1 MHVVAHTHWDREW
14 YQPAAVFGLRLMR
27 LVDDLLDL
35 LPRRPDFPTFLLDG
49 QAIVLDDYL
58 GARPEQEGRIR
69 RLFAEGRLEA
79 GPWYV
84 LADELL
90 VSGESLVRNL
100 MAGSRAVAR
109 LGGEPMAVGY
119 SPDAFG
125 HPAALPAVLHGFG
138 LDVAVL
144 WRGFGGEPGQEGDLH
159 LWRSPDGS
167 EVLMVHLPPPGY
179 ENGKNL
185 PRGRQAL
192 AEWWGRL
199 RAQLEPR
206 ARSPHWLVLAGADH
220 HAAQH
225 DLPEAIAE
233 LNAAVPGVRF
243 TISTLE
249 GYAREVGRWV
259 CETGAD
265 LPVVAGE
272 LRGGHRHAW
281 ALQGTHGSRLYLKQ
295 ENAACQRLLE
305 RYAEPLA
312 ALAAAR
318 GGRDRRA
325 ELEVA
330 WRSLLENHPHDSI
343 CGTSA
348 DPVHREMMTRFARC
362 RVQGEEIVGH
372 ALEDAVGHD
381 RAAARVAGRGAWR
394 PALLVFNPSPT
405 ARGAVIEADVA
416 LFRCDVSVGQQ
427 RVRAA
432 PPARPGPFRLTAN
445 GRDVRFQVLGSRDG
459 HDLVES
465 PTHYPLSSAVEW
477 RRVAIEVRD
486 LAPLGVAPLE
496 VIEGPRGRADEW
508 TRGGVDAGAH
518 GRTDALPGGSDV
530 VAEANLLRNEHL
542 QVRVEEA
549 GTLELTDLASGEVYP
564 GLGELWDNGD
574 VGDSYTYSAPRPDRV
589 VRAPD
594 AVALRVIHSGPLRGE
609 LEIVRRYGAIALEA
623 AMRVTL
629 DAGAAQLGLGIESDN
644 RRTDHRLRIAFP
656 LGVRPRREVADGHFG
671 PVSRTP
677 GPGPRLP
684 AGLEQPAPTAPM
696 QRYVST
702 ANGTRGVT
710 VLADG
715 LPEYELKADGT
726 LLVTLLRA
734 FGQMSREDMPE
745 RPGHAGWPTPT
756 PDAQCLGQ
764 FRARLAVLTH
774 AERHLDDLVE
784 IERAAEAFHAPP
796 LAAMRRSLLAVPQPL
811 RGPELI
817 GAGLVFS
824 AMKPA
829 ERGRGVVLR
838 CYNATARPVAGE
850 WRIPWPVRAA
860 ELVRL
865 DETPLSP
872 LEVSA
877 EGTIRI
883 DVPSFAV
890 VTVLLRLHERAS
902 AEPHELQA
910 IP

>member
-27 LVDDLLDL
+27 LVDDLLEL
-35 LPRRPDFPTFLLDG
+35 LPSRPDFPTFLLDG

-69 RLFAEGRLEA
+69 RLFTEGRLEA

-90 VSGESLVRNL
+90 VSGESLARNL

-109 LGGEPMAVGY
+109 LGGVPMAVGY

-125 HPAALPAVLHGFG
+125 HPAAFPAILHGFD

-144 WRGFGGEPGQEGDLH
+144 WRGFGGEPGQEGDLYR
-159 LWRSPDGS
+159 WRAPDGS

-192 AEWWGRL
+192 AEWWERL
-199 RAQLEPR
+199 RTQLEPR

-220 HAAQH
+220 HTAQH

-233 LNAAVPGVRF
+233 LNAAVPGVQF

-249 GYAREVGRWV
+249 GYARAVARWV
-259 CETGAD
+259 RDTGAD
-265 LPVVAGE
+265 LPLVAGE

-318 GGRDRRA
+318 GGGGRRA

-362 RVQGEEIVGH
+362 HAEGEEIVGH

-381 RAAARVAGRGAWR
+381 RAAARVAGRKAWR
-394 PALLVFNPSPT
+394 PALLVFNPTP
-405 ARGAVIEADVA
+405 APRDAVVEAEVA
-416 LFRCDVSVGQQ
+416 LFMSDVTVGQQ

-432 PPARPGPFRLTAN
+432 SPVHPGPFRLTA
-445 GRDVRFQVLGSRDG
+445 GGHDVRFQVLGSRDG

-486 LAPLGVAPLE
+486 LPPLGVAALE
-496 VIEGPRGRADEW
+496 VIEGTPGRAGGPASGAVDGETHGRADA
-508 TRGGVDAGAH
+508 R
-518 GRTDALPGGSDV
+518 LGGSDV
-530 VAEANLLRNEHL
+530 VVEANLLRSEHV
-542 QVRVEEA
+542 QVRVEEE
-549 GTLELTDLASGEVYP
+549 GTLELTDLASGEVYR

-574 VGDSYTYSAPRPDRV
+574 VGDSYTYSAPRPDRL
-589 VRAPD
+589 VRKPD
-594 AVALRVIHSGPLRGE
+594 EVAVRVIHSGPLRGE
-609 LEIVRRYGAIALEA
+609 LEIMRRYGAIALEA

-629 DAGAAQLGLGIESDN
+629 DAGAAQLGLGIEGEN

-656 LGVRPRREVADGHFG
+656 LGTRPGREVADGHFG
-671 PVSRTP
+671 PVSRTQ

-684 AGLEQPAPTAPM
+684 AGFEQPAPTAPM
-696 QRYVST
+696 QRYVS
-702 ANGTRGVT
+702 AAGGSRGIT

-756 PDAQCLGQ
+756 PDAQCLGP
-764 FRARLAVLTH
+764 FRARLAVLPH
-774 AERHLDDLVE
+774 AERHLDDVVE

-796 LAAMRRSLLAVPQPL
+796 LAAMRRSLLAVPQPF

-817 GAGLVFS
+817 GAGLVLS
-824 AMKPA
+824 SMKPT
-829 ERGRGVVLR
+829 ERGRSVVLR
-838 CYNATARPVAGE
+838 CYNATERPVAGK

-860 ELVRL
+860 ELARL
-865 DETPLSP
+865 DETPVAP
-872 LEVSA
+872 LEIA
-877 EGTIRI
+877 LAGTITFEAAPRAI
-883 DVPSFAV
+883 
-890 VTVLLRLHERAS
+890 VTVLVHPGR
-902 AEPHELQA
+902 
-910 IP
+910 